1 MTTHSLCAIDTN
13 ILLYSLDETDKRK
26 QKIAIQIIDKNPNIS
41 SQNLSEFINVLL
53 YKWKIKK
60 ISCEYIVTQ
69 VLETCK
75 FYPNS
80 QIVYYNSFE
89 LIKKYDFQLFDAIVV
104 ASALEAGCDILYTED
119 MHHKLIVN
127 KQLTL
132 INPFL

>member
-60 ISCEYIVTQ
+60 Y
-69 VLETCK
+69 L
-75 FYPNS
+75 
-80 QIVYYNSFE
+80 
-89 LIKKYDFQLFDAIVV
+89 
-104 ASALEAGCDILYTED
+104 
-119 MHHKLIVN
+119 VN
-127 KQLTL
+127 
-132 INPFL
+132 I